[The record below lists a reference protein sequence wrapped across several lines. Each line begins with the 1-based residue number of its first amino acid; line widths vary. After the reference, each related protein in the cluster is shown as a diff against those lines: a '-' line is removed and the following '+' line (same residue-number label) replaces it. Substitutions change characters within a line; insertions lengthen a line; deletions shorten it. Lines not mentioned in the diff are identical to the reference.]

1 MVNFLSWLEH
11 QDSRDCVCLRLMI
24 SLVTP
29 NYLFLGKM
37 EIAPLSQFHDNV
49 LGTSPG
55 QVSEKNKQ
63 VKQVS
68 VDKKHYMYY

>member
-1 MVNFLSWLEH
+1 
-11 QDSRDCVCLRLMI
+11 MI

-29 NYLFLGKM
+29 NYLFWGKM

>member
-29 NYLFLGKM
+29 NDLFWGKM

-68 VDKKHYMYY
+68 VDKKHYLYY